1 LASVLG
7 RSAEVVVTPGNP
19 GIPGST
25 PTPAEELDADLF
37 VIGPEVPLVAGLAH
51 RLRAQGKLVFGPGV
65 DGARLEGSKRWMKEL
80 LDRAGVPTARHA
92 AFTEVAPAIAYLDEL
107 GGLFVVKTDGLAA
120 GKGVL
125 VTRNRAEAV
134 ADVEAKLSG
143 AAFGDAGRSV
153 VIEEGLTGPELS
165 VLAVCDGTTAVPLP
179 PARDHKRVGD
189 GDTGPNT
196 GGMGAFAPVGDL
208 PPGLVDDVME
218 RAVLPTLHQLRAEG
232 IDYRGVL
239 YAGLMLAP
247 DGPKVIEYN
256 IRFGDP
262 EAQVVLPL
270 LESDLV
276 DLLAS
281 AAEGSL
287 RPDIRV
293 APETAVTVV
302 CAAPGYP
309 DAPRTG
315 DPILG
320 LEAAAAEPGVE
331 VFCAGVAEGPEG
343 GLVTAGGRV
352 LSVTGRG
359 SDLAAARAAAY
370 RGVAH
375 LSWPGLHHRSDIAA
389 PSLEPARP
397 DGLRHPDGGEARG
410 LSAESDGEPA
420 G

>member
-1 LASVLG
+1 VTRVCVVGSGGREHALASVLG

-25 PTPAEELDADLF
+25 PTPAESIDADLF

-51 RLRAQGKLVFGPGV
+51 RLRAQGKLVFGPGP

-80 LDRAGVPTARHA
+80 LLRAGVPTARHA
-92 AFTEVAPAIAYLDEL
+92 SFTEVGAALAFLDEL
-107 GGLFVVKTDGLAA
+107 DGLFVVKTDGLAA

-125 VTRNRAEAV
+125 VTTDRREAA
-134 ADVEAKLSG
+134 ADVGAKLSG
-143 AAFGDAGRSV
+143 AAFGDAGRSI
-153 VIEEGLTGPELS
+153 VIEEGMTGPELS
-165 VLAVCDGTTAVPLP
+165 VLAICDGTTAVALP
-179 PARDHKRVGD
+179 PARDHKRLGD

-196 GGMGAFAPVGDL
+196 GGMGAFAPVADL
-208 PPGLVDDVME
+208 ADGLLDEVMD
-218 RAVLPTLHQLRAEG
+218 RAVLPTLEQLRLEG
-232 IDYRGVL
+232 VDYRGVL
-239 YAGLMLAP
+239 YAGLMLTP

-256 IRFGDP
+256 VRFGDP

-287 RPDIRV
+287 RPHVEV
-293 APETAVTVV
+293 APATAVTVA

-315 DPILG
+315 DPIVG
-320 LEAAAAEPGVE
+320 LEAAASEPGVE
-331 VFCAGVAEGPEG
+331 LFFAGVADGPEG
-343 GLVTAGGRV
+343 GFVTAGGRV
-352 LSVTGRG
+352 LWVTGRG
-359 SDLAAARAAAY
+359 EDLTAARDAAY

-375 LSWPGLHHRSDIAA
+375 LSWPGLQVRTDIA
-389 PSLEPARP
+389 
-397 DGLRHPDGGEARG
+397 GTGGA
-410 LSAESDGEPA
+410 
-420 G
+420 